1 MMLLNGEV
9 SHNASLNDR
18 GLLYGDGVW
27 ETLVVRNGQVQLLTW
42 HLERL
47 YSGLAKLS
55 FHFNEQHL
63 LETEIQ
69 RICQGVEAGVLKII
83 ITRGQGQRG
92 YAIPSRA
99 TYTRLLQ
106 ITALP
111 VYSSAYA
118 EQGISLQL
126 CQTRLAYQ
134 PLLAGFK
141 HLNRLEQVLARSE
154 LNQDSQEGLVLD
166 YNQAVIEGTIS
177 NIFVLQANGRWATP
191 DLSACGIA
199 GIMRRYLLQYF
210 VEQAIECE
218 IKTLQLSDI
227 QQAQAL
233 FFCNS
238 LIGIWPVQRF
248 NTNIYNIPPIVKQL
262 QQIVKY
268 VT

>member
-9 SHNASLNDR
+9 SHNAILNDR

-111 VYSSAYA
+111 VYPSTYA
-118 EQGISLQL
+118 KQGISLQL

-141 HLNRLEQVLARSE
+141 HLNRLEQVLACLE

>member
-1 MMLLNGEV
+1 MR
-9 SHNASLNDR
+9 H
-18 GLLYGDGVW
+18 
-27 ETLVVRNGQVQLLTW
+27 GQAQLLAW

-47 YSGLAKLS
+47 YKGLATLA
-55 FHFNEQHL
+55 FQFNEQAL
-63 LETEIQ
+63 LATEIQ
-69 RICQGVEAGVLKII
+69 HICQGVEVGVAENYNYPR
-83 ITRGQGQRG
+83 TRAARLCHSQG
-92 YAIPSRA
+92 YL
-99 TYTRLLQ
+99 YTFIANYGL
-106 ITALP
+106 ACLP
-111 VYSSAYA
+111 SAYA

-210 VEQAIECE
+210 VEQAIGGE

>member
-1 MMLLNGEV
+1 MMLLNGEA
-9 SHNASLNDR
+9 SHNAILNDR

-27 ETLVVRNGQVQLLTW
+27 ETLVVRQGQALLLTW

-47 YSGLAKLS
+47 YKGLAKLY
-55 FHFNEQHL
+55 FNFNEYAL
-63 LETEIQ
+63 LEAEIQ
-69 RICQGVEAGVLKII
+69 LICQGVDAGVLKII
-83 ITRGQGQRG
+83 ITRGQAQRG
-92 YAIPSRA
+92 YVIPSAA
-99 TYTRLLQ
+99 TSMRLLQ
-106 ITALP
+106 ISALP
-111 VYSSAYA
+111 IYPAQYA

-154 LNQDSQEGLVLD
+154 LTQDIQEGLVLD

-177 NIFVLQANGRWATP
+177 NIFVLQANGCWATP
-191 DLSACGIA
+191 DLNACGIA

-210 VEQAIECE
+210 AEQAIDCE

-227 QQAQAL
+227 QHAQAL

-248 NTNIYNIPPIVKQL
+248 NTYIYHIPPIVKHL
-262 QQIVKY
+262 QQIVKH

>member
-1 MMLLNGEV
+1 M
-9 SHNASLNDR
+9 
-18 GLLYGDGVW
+18 
-27 ETLVVRNGQVQLLTW
+27 
-42 HLERL
+42 
-47 YSGLAKLS
+47 
-55 FHFNEQHL
+55 
-63 LETEIQ
+63 
-69 RICQGVEAGVLKII
+69 
-83 ITRGQGQRG
+83 
-92 YAIPSRA
+92 
-99 TYTRLLQ
+99 
-106 ITALP
+106 
-111 VYSSAYA
+111 
-118 EQGISLQL
+118 

-248 NTNIYNIPPIVKQL
+248 NTDIYNIPPIVKQL